1 MKVGTTVFI
10 HIEDD
15 NVIQTDDIIA
25 IIDYAIISSS
35 VIMEEMLDSKQKIGD
50 ETLAKSVV
58 ITDDIIYLS
67 SLSVATLKKRT
78 SIISMV
84 NKLDDYTD
92 NIVLDNL

>member
-1 MKVGTTVFI
+1 MFI